1 MIPALVLTAGLAT
14 RLRPL
19 SLVRAKAA
27 LPVAGDPLIR
37 HILRW
42 LAASGV
48 TDAVLNLHHLAHTI
62 TGIVGD
68 GADGVRVRYSWE
80 VPVLGSAG
88 GPRRAL
94 AVLGT
99 SPFLI
104 ANGDTLTNVDVTALV
119 ADHRQSG
126 ALVTMAVVPNAEPEK
141 YGGVVVESDGTV
153 TGFAKRLSRTSPF
166 DTLRATPNN
175 VEGSKVRSAEQTY
188 HFVGVQVAEAGAF
201 ASLPDNVPSESV
213 AERYPAL
220 LAARRGSVRAFVT
233 SAEFFDIGTPGDYL
247 GTSLLLGT
255 RDSGFGTRIAN
266 SESRILS
273 ESRIPNPESRFV
285 GARTRIASDAR
296 IEDSVL
302 WDDVEVGANAR
313 IRRCIVTDGVRVPA
327 GSSWENATI
336 RIANGALT
344 DEERLVGDLA
354 VGSL

>member
-42 LAASGV
+42 LAGGGV

-62 TGIVGD
+62 TGILGD

-94 AVLGT
+94 PLLSA

-104 ANGDTLTNVDVTALV
+104 VNGDTLTNVDIGSLV

-126 ALVTMAVVPNAEPEK
+126 ALVTMAVVRNAEPEK
-141 YGGVVVESDGTV
+141 YGGVVAESDGTV
-153 TGFAKRLSRTSPF
+153 TGFTRRLSPI
-166 DTLRATPNN
+166 
-175 VEGSKVRSAEQTY
+175 SKVRTAEQAY
-188 HFVGVQVAEAGAF
+188 HFVGVQVAEAEAF
-201 ASLPDNVPSESV
+201 VSLPDNVPSESV

-220 LAARRGSVRAFVT
+220 IAARRGCVRAFVT
-233 SAEFFDIGTPGDYL
+233 SAEFFDIGTPRDYL
-247 GTSLLLGT
+247 STSLLLGI
-255 RDSGFGTRIAN
+255 RDSK
-266 SESRILS
+266 
-273 ESRIPNPESRFV
+273 SRIPIPEPRFF

-296 IEDSVL
+296 IEDSIL
-302 WDDVEVGANAR
+302 WDDVQVEANTR
-313 IRRCIVTDGVRVPA
+313 LRRCIVTDGVRVPA
-327 GSSWENATI
+327 GLSCENATI

-344 DEERLVGDLA
+344 HGERLVGDLA